1 LPPNGKANKGT
12 TQRLNCP
19 ARGTDACVVSV
30 PPGLPSPCSCTS
42 TRSPPAAP
50 VHMPFSSV
58 QADWQPWKI
67 MSIARRNWVAEYRSR
82 HHSAHF
88 YAQLHRPKADP
99 HFCSIT
105 PSDRACA
112 PTLSNRVDRGNSRR
126 HHSHHSHHRLPL
138 PRRLR
143 QHRRSRTRQI
153 DARYDVLRPRTT
165 SVSTAYR

>member
-1 LPPNGKANKGT
+1 MPAWYRCPLVCHPHAAARRRDRHQQPRCTCHSHPFRRIGSPGK
-12 TQRLNCP
+12 
-19 ARGTDACVVSV
+19 
-30 PPGLPSPCSCTS
+30 SCQS
-42 TRSPPAAP
+42 
-50 VHMPFSSV
+50 
-58 QADWQPWKI
+58 
-67 MSIARRNWVAEYRSR
+67 RRNWVAEYRSR